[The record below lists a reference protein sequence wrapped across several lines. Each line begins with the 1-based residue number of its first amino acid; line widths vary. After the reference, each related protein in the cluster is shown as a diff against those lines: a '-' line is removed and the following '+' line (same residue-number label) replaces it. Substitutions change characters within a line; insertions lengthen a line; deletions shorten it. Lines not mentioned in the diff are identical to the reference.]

1 MKRLL
6 LGSVFG
12 FAFLELFFLGLLPD
26 FLGSRYVVLIGI
38 CVALTVAAV
47 KPGSVLTKTSIVV
60 ASISV
65 SILLLDLGS
74 RPVMEPL
81 LFGPRPLFMYSWAPM
96 PSLWRYAPNV
106 AFEGMLG
113 GDLAMRDYQE
123 RRFETFETDSYGFRN
138 TAKQATD
145 AQRDGADLIMLGDSF
160 GVGVGTA
167 QNQTWASLFEQ
178 EYGLRTYNLSM
189 AGSGPW
195 QELMNLK
202 IACPRLHCDSRTV
215 VLWALFAGNDLQDPI
230 GDELEPSVSYGWA
243 QRMRV
248 SARTYLNMSPVRNVI
263 DLAINRKNQ
272 SRQPVIVRDLP
283 SGRKLIFRSRYVRA
297 VQLSYDQVRLH
308 PHYPKVAAVVDEM
321 KRFSDSEH
329 FRVVV
334 VMIPAKEEV
343 YSSILSGGN
352 EPGHEQPSGFSRA
365 VRELCQRNGLPYLD
379 LKPYFLEEA
388 RKQLAQSGELLWWS
402 DDTHWNTRGHALA
415 ASIVYRYL
423 LARLRST
430 YQSEAMVRRTT
441 PGLLTQSRFEGGDL
455 ASRLTRLPAQPG
467 SGASR

>member
-6 LGSVFG
+6 LGSIFG

-26 FLGSRYVVLIGI
+26 FLGSKYVLLISICVVL
-38 CVALTVAAV
+38 AFAAV
-47 KPGSVLTKTSIVV
+47 KPGPVLGKTSVV
-60 ASISV
+60 VLSISV
-65 SILLLDLGS
+65 SLLLLDIGS
-74 RPVMEPL
+74 RPVMEPR

-106 AFEGMLG
+106 SFEGTLA
-113 GDLAMRDYQE
+113 GDLATRDYQE
-123 RRFETFETDSYGFRN
+123 GRLETFETDSYGFRN
-138 TAKQATD
+138 TAKQALE

-178 EYGLRTYNLSM
+178 EYGLDTYNLSM

-215 VLWALFAGNDLQDPI
+215 VLWALFAGNDLQDPV
-230 GDELEPSVSYGWA
+230 GDELEPSVSYSWA

-329 FRVVV
+329 FPVVV

-343 YSSILSGGN
+343 YSSILSGRN
-352 EPGHEQPSGFSRA
+352 EPGDAQPSGFSRA
-365 VRELCQRNGLPYLD
+365 MRELCQRNGLPYLD

-402 DDTHWNTRGHALA
+402 DDTHWNARGHALA
-415 ASIVYRYL
+415 ASIVYSHL
-423 LARLRST
+423 LAPLKRAYRSAAT
-430 YQSEAMVRRTT
+430 IRRTT
-441 PGLLTQSRFEGGDL
+441 PGELTQSRFEGRDL
-455 ASRLTRLPAQPG
+455 AYGLTHLPARPE

>member
-6 LGSVFG
+6 PGSVFAL
-12 FAFLELFFLGLLPD
+12 AFFELFFLGLLPD
-26 FLGSRYVVLIGI
+26 FLGSKYVLLISICVVL
-38 CVALTVAAV
+38 AFATV
-47 KPGSVLTKTSIVV
+47 KPGPVLGKTSIVV
-60 ASISV
+60 LSISV
-65 SILLLDLGS
+65 SFLLLDIGL
-74 RPVMEPL
+74 RPVMEPR
-81 LFGPRPLFMYSWAPM
+81 LFGPRALFMYSWAPM

-106 AFEGMLG
+106 SFEGTLA
-113 GDLAMRDYQE
+113 GDLATRDYQE
-123 RRFETFETDSYGFRN
+123 GRLETFETDSYGFRN
-138 TAKQATD
+138 TAKQALE

-178 EYGLRTYNLSM
+178 EYGLDTYNLSM

-230 GDELEPSVSYGWA
+230 GDELEPSVSYSWA

-263 DLAINRKNQ
+263 DLAINRKSQ

-283 SGRKLIFRSRYVRA
+283 SGRKLIFRTRYVRA

-329 FRVVV
+329 FPVVV

-343 YSSILSGGN
+343 YSSTLSGGDQ
-352 EPGHEQPSGFSRA
+352 PGDAQPSGFSRA

-415 ASIVYRYL
+415 ASIVFNYL
-423 LARLRST
+423 LAPLKRT
-430 YQSEAMVRRTT
+430 YQSEATVRQTT
-441 PGLLTQSRFEGGDL
+441 QGLLTQSRFGRGDP
-455 ASRLTRLPAQPG
+455 AYDLTRQPAQPG
-467 SGASR
+467 SGTSR